1 MATILNGIMKTYLRK
16 RFNRIESMRTNAVQL
31 QQQLLG
37 QLLSKASKTE
47 WGRTFNYKSITN
59 ASDFRQEVPLQ
70 DYETHQPYI
79 QRMMDGEADVLWPG
93 HVKLFAKSS
102 GTTSNR
108 NKFIPVTK
116 ETLRQCLVPSGW
128 DALSIYYNQRPQ
140 AQLFSEKSLI
150 YGGSLYSYH
159 KNPSARY
166 GDVSA
171 IMIDHIPKVA
181 KPFCSPSQSIALLP
195 DWEEKINLMARECLY
210 ENITMMSGVP
220 TWNIVLFK
228 KILDLT
234 GRDNMHEVW
243 PQLSLYLHGGVS
255 FDPYRKQFADY
266 LPGHMDYLE
275 VYNASEGYF
284 SIQDIL
290 GRDDMLLMTNNGI
303 YYEFIPASEINQ
315 QDPPCVGLQDV
326 ECGVNYAI
334 VVSSSAG
341 LWRYVIGDTIEF
353 SSINPF
359 RIRVTGRT
367 KQCINVFGEEVMI
380 SNANKAIAG
389 AASSCHVAISNYTV
403 APIFLDMHQKGAHQ
417 WLIEFENTPT
427 DMNHFINC
435 LDTNLQKINA
445 DYEAKRYKGIA
456 LSSPVIEVLPKGT
469 FNRWLKSKGKLG
481 AQHKVPRLSNNRAF
495 VEEILLIKDQTP
507 LYVRQ

>member
-1 MATILNGIMKTYLRK
+1 MAAILNGIMKTYLRK
-16 RFNRIESMRTNAVQL
+16 RFNRIEAIRTNAVQL
-31 QQQLLG
+31 QDQLLC

-47 WGRTFNYKSITN
+47 WGKTFNYKSITN
-59 ASDFRQEVPLQ
+59 ESDFKQEVPLQ

-79 QRMMDGEADVLWPG
+79 QRMMNGEADLLWPG
-93 HVKLFAKSS
+93 QTSLFAKSS

-140 AQLFSEKSLI
+140 AQLFSSKSLI
-150 YGGSLYSYH
+150 YGGSLNQYK
-159 KNPSARY
+159 KNTTVKY

-181 KPFCSPSQSIALLP
+181 KPFCSPSQAVALLP
-195 DWEEKINLMARECLY
+195 DWEDKISAMARECLY

-228 KILDLT
+228 TILDLT
-234 GRDNMHEVW
+234 GMDHMHEVW
-243 PQLSLYLHGGVS
+243 PQLSLYLHGGVN

-266 LPGHMDYLE
+266 LPKHMDYLE

-284 SIQDIL
+284 GIQDVL

-303 YYEFIPASEINQ
+303 YYEFIPTSELNVKEPQCIS
-315 QDPPCVGLQDV
+315 LKEV
-326 ECGVNYAI
+326 ECHINYAI
-334 VVSSSAG
+334 VISSSTG
-341 LWRYVIGDTIEF
+341 LWRYVVGDTVEF
-353 SSINPF
+353 SSVNPY

-367 KQCINVFGEEVMI
+367 KQCINVFGEEVMV
-380 SNANKAIAG
+380 SNTDKAIAV
-389 AASSCHVAISNYTV
+389 AASQCQATISNYTV
-403 APIFLDMHQKGAHQ
+403 APIPLTIHQKGAHQ
-417 WLIEFENTPT
+417 WLIEFEKAPT
-427 DMNHFINC
+427 DINRFVQC
-435 LDTNLQKINA
+435 LDTKLKELNA
-445 DYEAKRYKGIA
+445 DYAAKRYKGMA
-456 LSSPVIEVLPKGT
+456 LKRPVIEILPQGT

-481 AQHKVPRLSNNRAF
+481 AQHKVPRLSNNREF
-495 VEEILLIKDQTP
+495 VEDILKLKDQTA
-507 LYVRQ
+507 LYV